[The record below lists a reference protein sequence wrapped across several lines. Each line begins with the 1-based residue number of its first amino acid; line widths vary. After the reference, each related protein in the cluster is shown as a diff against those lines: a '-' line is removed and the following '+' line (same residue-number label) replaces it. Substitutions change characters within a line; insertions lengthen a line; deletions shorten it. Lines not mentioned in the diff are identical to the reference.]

1 MTEEQ
6 RAEVIRRWYGGGS
19 FHRIARELGI
29 NRKTV
34 ALVVRTHERQRA
46 EPNLALPA
54 SPKRHPRVLDAYTDE
69 IEGLLARYPDI
80 TAVRLDEELRA
91 AGFKGGHTVVKER
104 LKELRPR
111 PTQSPVERFETG
123 PGVQGQ
129 MDYSP
134 FDIAFTEEG
143 QRRVYAFSYIL
154 GYSRRRYL
162 RFVESQDFTT
172 TVREHVRAFEHLG
185 GAATVCLYDSMKVVV
200 QTWDGEEP
208 IYNTRFLAFA
218 IHYGFRP
225 WACKRRRPQTKG
237 KVERPFL
244 QIVTN
249 LLNARSF
256 SSLAHLNS
264 FVAEVWLPQIDHRKH
279 DTTGRPP
286 LEMWE
291 EEHAHLVP
299 LPAHAY
305 DTAEVVYRTVGP
317 EWHIPYKQNFYSVPW
332 SRIGQTLPVRITET
346 ELIVYAPAVQE
357 IARHTLAPPG
367 AGQRFTKPEHAPGRD
382 EKRRHEQLA
391 QRFAEFGAEGS
402 RFLQELVRSRRY
414 GKDEAHRVLG
424 LLATYAREDLVA
436 ALARA
441 CRYRA
446 FSLTAVERILAAQ
459 AQPKSVLDSFEAE
472 ARPQLAALV
481 GDQPVPPR
489 STAEYLHLLE
499 VSTAPHGPENEDAS

>member
-1 MTEEQ
+1 MTDEQ
-6 RAEVIRRWYGGGS
+6 RAEIIRRRYGGGT
-19 FHRIARELGI
+19 FRGIARELGLD
-29 NRKTV
+29 RKTV
-34 ALVVRTHERQRA
+34 ALAVRTHERKRS
-46 EPNLALPA
+46 EPSLALPA
-54 SPKRHPRVLDAYTDE
+54 PARRSRLLDSYEDRITS
-69 IEGLLARYPDI
+69 LLARYPDI

-104 LKELRPR
+104 LQELRPQAAK
-111 PTQSPVERFETG
+111 PPVVRFETG
-123 PGVQGQ
+123 PGVQAQ

-143 QRRVYAFSYIL
+143 SRRVHAFSYIL

-200 QTWDGEEP
+200 RTWDGEEP

-218 IHYGFRP
+218 FHYGFRP

-237 KVERPFL
+237 KVEKPFL
-244 QIVTN
+244 HIVTH

-256 SSLAHLNS
+256 RSLDHLNG
-264 FVAEVWLPQIDHRKH
+264 FVAEEWLPQIDGRKH

-291 EEHAHLVP
+291 EERGHLIS
-299 LPAHAY
+299 LPDHAY

-332 SRIGQTLPVRITET
+332 TRIGQTLPARITET
-346 ELIVYAPAVQE
+346 EIIVYAPEVHE
-357 IARHTLAPPG
+357 IARHRLEAPG
-367 AGQRFTKPEHAPGRD
+367 ANKTITDPAHAPGRD
-382 EKRRHEQLA
+382 EKRRHQQLIH
-391 QRFAEFGAEGS
+391 RFAELGAEGP
-402 RFLQELVRSRRY
+402 RFLEELVRSRRY

-424 LLATYAREDLVA
+424 LLATYAREDLLA

-459 AQPKSVLDSFEAE
+459 AQPKSTLATLEDEA
-472 ARPQLAALV
+472 APRLAALV
-481 GDQPVPPR
+481 GEDAVPPR
-489 STAEYLHLLE
+489 PTGDYLHLLDAASE
-499 VSTAPHGPENEDAS
+499 HGPQDEDAP

>member
-1 MTEEQ
+1 MNELE
-6 RAEVIRRWYGGGS
+6 RLEIIRRFHGGAS
-19 FHRIARELGI
+19 FRAIGRVMGI
-29 NRKTV
+29 DRKTV
-34 ALVVRTHERQRA
+34 AVVIRAYQRERE
-46 EPNLALPA
+46 EPHSALG
-54 SPKRHPRVLDAYTDE
+54 RPRSRRSQLDAYASQITA
-69 IEGLLARYPDI
+69 LLERYPDI

-91 AGFKGGHTVVKER
+91 AGYKGGHTMVKER
-104 LKELRPR
+104 LRELRPN
-111 PTQSPVERFETG
+111 PTQAPVIRFETG
-123 PGVQGQ
+123 PGLQAQ

-143 QRRVYAFSYIL
+143 QRRVHAFSYIL
-154 GYSRRRYL
+154 AYSRRRYL
-162 RFVESQDFTT
+162 RFVESYDFST
-172 TVREHVRAFEHLG
+172 TVREHVKAFEHLG

-200 QTWDGEEP
+200 QTWDGEQP

-218 IHYGFRP
+218 FHYGFRP

-237 KVERPFL
+237 KIERPFF
-244 QIVTN
+244 QVVTH

-256 SSLAHLNS
+256 ASLAHLNA
-264 FVAEVWLPQIDHRKH
+264 FVAETWLPQIDRRQH

-291 EEHAHLVP
+291 EERAHLVG

-346 ELIVYAPAVQE
+346 ELIAYAPQVQE
-357 IARHTLAPPG
+357 IARHELAPPG
-367 AGQRFTKPEHAPGRD
+367 AGKRLTKPEHAPSRD

-391 QRFAEFGAEGS
+391 ERFAELGPDGP
-402 RFLQELVRSRRY
+402 RFLQELVRTRRY
-414 GKDEAHRVLG
+414 GKDEAHRVLA
-424 LLATYAREDLVA
+424 LLATYARQDVVS
-436 ALARA
+436 ALIRA

-459 AQPKSVLDSFEAE
+459 AQPKSVLDSLEAE
-472 ARPQLAALV
+472 ARPHLAALV

-499 VSTAPHGPENEDAS
+499 GSTREHGPEDEDAS